1 MASVFDS
8 ISLFDSE
15 LEEQPARKIVKRAR
29 AKNFLSVNIAKT
41 IMIKSPG

>member
-15 LEEQPARKIVKRAR
+15 LEEQPVRKIVKKAR
-29 AKNFLSVNIAKT
+29 AKNFLCVNIAKT
-41 IMIKSPG
+41 IMFKSPG